1 MPKALAYRVN
11 QLTVNYGKTPVLWD
25 INIEV
30 PQGSIAGIIGPNGAG
45 KSTLIKTSM
54 QFIKPISGHIE
65 FFEKPLKEVR
75 DKIAYVPQKGT
86 VDWNFPINVREIVL
100 MGRYHKRGFFSRI
113 NKEDEDMADFYIEKV
128 GLKNVE
134 KRQINELS
142 GGQQQRVFI
151 ARAMMQEA
159 FIYFLDEPFSGIDIT
174 TEQLIMQIF
183 KELAQ
188 EGKTILIIHHDLN
201 TVSNYFNWLVM
212 LNMYLIA
219 NGKTEDVFTGK
230 NIAKTYG
237 QNYNV
242 FGEAYKLSYDK
253 YFGIQ

>member
-1 MPKALAYRVN
+1 MPETLAYRVD

-54 QFIKPISGHIE
+54 QFIKPISGHIT

-113 NKEDEDMADFYIEKV
+113 NKEDEDIHITTRRSMCWQNTNKMLWKNQHAM
-128 GLKNVE
+128 GLKTGWTRNAGPC
-134 KRQINELS
+134 LCS
-142 GGQQQRVFI
+142 
-151 ARAMMQEA
+151 
-159 FIYFLDEPFSGIDIT
+159 
-174 TEQLIMQIF
+174 
-183 KELAQ
+183 
-188 EGKTILIIHHDLN
+188 
-201 TVSNYFNWLVM
+201 VM
-212 LNMYLIA
+212 LTPPWVL
-219 NGKTEDVFTGK
+219 
-230 NIAKTYG
+230 
-237 QNYNV
+237 
-242 FGEAYKLSYDK
+242 L
-253 YFGIQ
+253 